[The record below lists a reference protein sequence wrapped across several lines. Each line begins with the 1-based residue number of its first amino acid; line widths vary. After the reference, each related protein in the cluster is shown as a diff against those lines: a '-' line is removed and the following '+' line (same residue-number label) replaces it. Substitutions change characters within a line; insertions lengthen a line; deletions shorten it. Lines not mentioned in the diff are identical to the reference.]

1 MSVADMINV
10 ASDFVADF
18 TEVYSPITIH
28 NLAVFCEAF
37 VFVKATAS
45 KTSSWL
51 IFSMSFERFVATYYP
66 FRYKDHVTMKLLSR
80 VSVAC
85 VVFATLSCLLGL
97 MAYGNERG
105 TCFEERIGAN
115 RLLVL
120 IAVVDATLFHLIIPS
135 ISTAVLNVL
144 IIIKM
149 KRRTFNERLLSKTL
163 PFSIVHQIWK

>member
-1 MSVADMINV
+1 MINV
-10 ASDFVADF
+10 ASDFVVDF

-37 VFVKATAS
+37 VFVKGTAS
-45 KTSSWL
+45 KTASWL
-51 IFSMSFERFVATYYP
+51 IFSMSFERFYATYFP
-66 FRYKDHVTMKLLSR
+66 FRYKDQVTMRMLSR

-85 VVFATLSCLLGL
+85 VVVAALSTLLGL
-97 MAYGNERG
+97 MTYGNERG

-120 IAVVDATLFHLIIPS
+120 ITVAETILFHLIIPS

-144 IIIKM
+144 IIIRM
-149 KRRTFNERLLSKTL
+149 KRRTFIERLFFKPLL
-163 PFSIVHQIWK
+163 FSIAHYIWK

>member
-1 MSVADMINV
+1 MSVADMISV

-37 VFVKATAS
+37 VFVKGSAS
-45 KTSSWL
+45 KTASWL
-51 IFSMSFERFVATYYP
+51 VFSMSFERFYATYFP
-66 FRYKDHVTMKLLSR
+66 FRYKDHVTMTLLSR

-97 MAYGNERG
+97 MTFGNEMG
-105 TCFEERIGAN
+105 TCFEERVGAN

-120 IAVVDATLFHLIIPS
+120 ITIAETILFHLIILS

-144 IIIKM
+144 VIIKI
-149 KRRTFNERLLSKTL
+149 KRRSFNERLLFQPIS
-163 PFSIVHQIWK
+163 FSSVN

>member
-1 MSVADMINV
+1 MINV
-10 ASDFVADF
+10 VSDFVADF

-37 VFVKATAS
+37 VFVKAAASRTA
-45 KTSSWL
+45 SWL
-51 IFSMSFERFVATYYP
+51 IFSMSFERFYATYFP
-66 FRYKDHVTMKLLSR
+66 FRYKDHVSMKLLSR

-85 VVFATLSCLLGL
+85 VVVAALSSLLGL
-97 MAYGNERG
+97 MAHGNERG

-120 IAVVDATLFHLIIPS
+120 ITVADTILLQLIVPS

-144 IIIKM
+144 IIIRM
-149 KRRTFNERLLSKTL
+149 RRRNFKERLLFKPL
-163 PFSIVHQIWK
+163 LFSIAH